1 MKKIIL
7 SMMLA
12 AIAVCGRAANNDS
25 TLIVKLDLVDF
36 GDTVVVYR
44 PGKED
49 LTFVGKDGK
58 FEFELQVDT
67 ACIGLFAQPRLF
79 RGDLDEPQY
88 YSVPLV
94 GGETM
99 RVWDT
104 DRTRFDVDG
113 TGFYADFHK
122 VDLFNENAGK
132 DMRENTLKYREMKND
147 NTLTKEER
155 NKFYDEVYSPS
166 FDRYQ
171 QELIDYVKAHPNQEA
186 AVYLLK
192 DIDGFDKMKETFML
206 FEPSIRE
213 GRMRPIYDKWV
224 KANEESIEAEAKE
237 KEAQKK
243 QAEGIEAPVFTL
255 NDIEGKPLALNSL
268 RGKYVVLDFWGS
280 WCVWCIK
287 GFPKMK
293 EYYAKYSDKFEILGI
308 DCNDTE
314 DKWKAAVKKH
324 ELPWLHVYCPKNSS
338 VLTDYGITGFPTKI
352 LIGPDGKIVKT
363 IIGEDPSF
371 YTFLDSLFGNK

>member
-49 LTFVGKDGK
+49 LTFVGKEGK

-132 DMRENTLKYREMKND
+132 DMRENTLKYRAMKND

-206 FEPSIRE
+206 TPRRIR
-213 GRMRPIYDKWV
+213 GQP
-224 KANEESIEAEAKE
+224 
-237 KEAQKK
+237 Q
-243 QAEGIEAPVFTL
+243 
-255 NDIEGKPLALNSL
+255 
-268 RGKYVVLDFWGS
+268 
-280 WCVWCIK
+280 
-287 GFPKMK
+287 
-293 EYYAKYSDKFEILGI
+293 
-308 DCNDTE
+308 
-314 DKWKAAVKKH
+314 
-324 ELPWLHVYCPKNSS
+324 
-338 VLTDYGITGFPTKI
+338 
-352 LIGPDGKIVKT
+352 
-363 IIGEDPSF
+363 
-371 YTFLDSLFGNK
+371 